1 MATLYV
7 WLKFIHIL
15 SVGTFLF
22 VHGVAGGVAFLLREQ
37 PVSGTT
43 RPLLGVS
50 RITGQASY
58 PLLLLIIITGVW
70 MTFAG
75 SFGHQVWPWAAL
87 VVLILTTGF
96 MGYIARPYYLA
107 REAVKGSDQEVG
119 SRLAATQPQVAAAV
133 GAVALVVIFVLMV
146 FKPF

>member
-15 SVGTFLF
+15 GVGSFLF
-22 VHGVAGGVAFLLREQ
+22 VHGVAGGVAFVLRA

-43 RPLLGVS
+43 RMLLRVS
-50 RITGQASY
+50 QITGQASY
-58 PLLLLIIITGVW
+58 PLLLVVIITGVW

-75 SFGHQVWPWAAL
+75 SWGHQVWPWAAL
-87 VVLILTTGF
+87 VILLLAIGF
-96 MGYIARPYYLA
+96 MGYVARPYYLA
-107 REAVKGSDQEVG
+107 REAAKGSDDAVAAPLARARPE
-119 SRLAATQPQVAAAV
+119 LAAVSGV
-133 GAVALVVIFVLMV
+133 VALLLIFVLMV